1 MNSTHHC
8 DLCDHQEKSLSQGS
22 ICTLTGHKPAFSNT
36 CSKISLGTE
45 FEDKLKD
52 VNIRYAKLQ
61 KDRAIT
67 YAYFIVFLLIGIVVI
82 AGGFLFGKYIYDKGF
97 LSTVP
102 LIIMAVGLA
111 PLGLAIGTLNK
122 HLENRKA
129 AKLKKDRV
137 DAVLEKYRITYDITV
152 QFGASYHGK
161 QEVYVDLQ
169 TSNIPNI
176 HR

>member
-1 MNSTHHC
+1 MNPTYHC
-8 DLCDHQEKSLSQGS
+8 DLCDHQEKSLSRGS
-22 ICTLTGHKPAFSNT
+22 ICTLTGYKPAFSNT
-36 CSKISLGTE
+36 CSKISLGTR
-45 FEDKLKD
+45 FEDKLKE
-52 VNIRYAKLQ
+52 VNINYIRLQ
-61 KDRAIT
+61 KDRVIT
-67 YAYFIVFLLIGIVVI
+67 YTYFIVFILIGIVVV
-82 AGGFLFGKYIYDKGF
+82 AGGYLFGKYLLDQGWI
-97 LSTVP
+97 STVP
-102 LIIMAVGLA
+102 LTIMAVGLA

-169 TSNIPNI
+169 TRGLNALS
-176 HR
+176 

>member
-1 MNSTHHC
+1 MT
-8 DLCDHQEKSLSQGS
+8 ER
-22 ICTLTGHKPAFSNT
+22 KPAFNRT
-36 CSKISLGTE
+36 CTKISLGTK
-45 FEDKLKD
+45 FEDQLKD
-52 VNIRYAKLQ
+52 VNINYAKLQ

-67 YAYFIVFLLIGIVVI
+67 YTYFVVFLLIGIAVI
-82 AGGFLFGKYIYDKGF
+82 AGAFLFGKYIYDKGVI
-97 LSTVP
+97 STVP

-129 AKLKKDRV
+129 AKLKKDRI
-137 DAVLEKYRITYDITV
+137 DAVLALYRIAYDINI

-169 TSNIPNI
+169 TKNLPKT
-176 HR
+176 HL